1 MTRKTTL
8 LASLAFACLSACGPE
23 TVDTPATLTTQATEA
38 TTQVASSPAPNPLL
52 AEVSSANYTLDP
64 GHASLVWKV
73 SHNGL
78 SNYTARFTEF
88 SADLEF
94 NAADPAKSRLVAT
107 INPLSV
113 RTDHPS
119 GPDWDTTLRTD
130 EKFFNANV
138 FPEITYTSSNISLTG
153 EDTGIIMGE
162 LSLLGVTAEVPM
174 NVTFNGVRNFA
185 WFGERDVI
193 GFSATATLK
202 RSDFGMSALLPNIGD
217 EISIT
222 LETEFIESE

>member
-1 MTRKTTL
+1 MTFKTIP
-8 LASLAFACLSACGPE
+8 LASLARACLVACGAE
-23 TVDTPATLTTQATEA
+23 TADTPAAPTAQAPEA
-38 TTQVASSPAPNPLL
+38 TTQAASSPLPNPLL
-52 AEVSSANYTLDP
+52 AEVSSANYVLDP

-88 SADLEF
+88 SANLDF
-94 NAADPAKSRLVAT
+94 NAADPAASRLVAT

-130 EKFFNANV
+130 EKFFNANA
-138 FPEITYTSSNISLTG
+138 FPEITYTSSGITLTG
-153 EDTGIIMGE
+153 EDTGIIIGE
-162 LSLLGVTAEVPM
+162 LSLLGVTAQVPL

-193 GFSATATLK
+193 GFSGTASLK

-222 LETEFIESE
+222 LEAEFIESE